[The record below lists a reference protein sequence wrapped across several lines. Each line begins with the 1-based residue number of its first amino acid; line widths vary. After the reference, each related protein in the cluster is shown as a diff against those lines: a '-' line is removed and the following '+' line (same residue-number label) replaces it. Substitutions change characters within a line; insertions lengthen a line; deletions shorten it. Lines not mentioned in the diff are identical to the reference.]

1 MHKSIKQRLAALE
14 AMHAEHVRR
23 EMEKWAAACRVAE
36 AAMSFSQR
44 QDFEAFC
51 EANEAQSKDE
61 HLSLV
66 QPDDPNRLLER
77 PAWVLAAWYDAVLAF
92 GTAFWPAYHAQ
103 GGTWDMVPFPLY
115 EEATHAHS

>member
-1 MHKSIKQRLAALE
+1 MKSTEKRLAALE

-36 AAMSFSQR
+36 AAMSYKQR
-44 QDFEAFC
+44 EDFEAFC
-51 EANEAQSKDE
+51 DANELQSKSD

-66 QPDDPNRLLER
+66 ELDNPNRLLER
-77 PAWVLAAWYDAVLAF
+77 PAWMLPEWYDAILAF

-103 GGTWDMVPFPLY
+103 GGKFEMVPFPIY
-115 EEATHAHS
+115 VEAEHAHL